1 MKQPPPRRINSRP
14 APEQVGKLS
23 DLGFVL
29 RQTSLPKL
37 LFGGACLLSLVE
49 IAASLTFPVLTK
61 AVVDRLGTDGLT
73 GSAMLAD
80 TGLGLLCAVLVAAA
94 FAGATSRYLLS
105 KVGLGVVAALKTRLV
120 EKLIAAPVAYL
131 ENSASGVHTSRVMQ
145 DTRILSQLVSRD
157 ALNAFSGL
165 LLLGGTAVILFT
177 LDVALASILFG
188 VIGVA
193 FLISL
198 PIIATLAG
206 TAFRLQEVTAALSGR
221 LTQLFSEIRLVK
233 ASGGES
239 AELAR
244 GRDDI
249 NALFTLGLRTAR
261 VESALQP
268 IISLAVTCSMITI
281 LAYGGI
287 RVAEG
292 SLTAGTLTA
301 FLLYIFAVVGP
312 LAQLSSFFSQLSSAR
327 GASLRIAE
335 VLQCPTEQNLAKA
348 ALSAARAEPDTRK
361 PLIFKDVTFTYPGSR
376 EYALSIGHL
385 QFDVGSK
392 TAIIGPSGCGKS
404 TLLSLIERFHAPN
417 EGSICYGDCNI
428 ADFDLVAWRARL
440 GYVSQSAAMLSGS
453 IRENLLYGLSRP
465 VAQDEIETA
474 LKLSRCDEFVRRL
487 EQGIET
493 QIGEHG
499 ILLSGGQ
506 RQRIALG
513 QMFLRNPDILLL
525 DEATSQLDEENE
537 HLIVQGLR
545 ALMQDRTTIFVTHRL
560 ALVEH
565 MDRIIMLDSGQISGS
580 GDHIALLESNQAY
593 RRVATRAYVP
603 EIAA

>member
-1 MKQPPPRRINSRP
+1 MTRQQLPTTVGE
-14 APEQVGKLS
+14 PEPDPVAKLS
-23 DLGFVL
+23 DLRFIL
-29 RQTSLPKL
+29 TQTSLPKR
-37 LFGGACLLSLVE
+37 LFGAACLLSLVE
-49 IAASLTFPVLTK
+49 IAASLAFPMLTK
-61 AVVDRLGTDGLT
+61 AVVDRLGTEGLV
-73 GSAMLAD
+73 GGAALVD
-80 TGLGLLCAVLVAAA
+80 TGLVALCAVLVVAA

-105 KVGLGVVAALKTRLV
+105 KAGLGVVADLKSRLI
-120 EKLIAAPVAYL
+120 EKLITAPVAYI
-131 ENSASGVHTSRVMQ
+131 ESGSSGAHTSRIMQ

-165 LLLGGTAVILFT
+165 LLLTGTAFILFT
-177 LDVALASILFG
+177 LDVALAAILFG
-188 VIGVA
+188 VIGAA

-198 PIIATLAG
+198 PVILTLAG

-221 LTQLFSEIRLVK
+221 LTQMFSEIRLVK

-239 AELAR
+239 SELAR
-244 GRDDI
+244 GRKDI
-249 NALFTLGLRTAR
+249 SDLLRLGLRTAR

-292 SLTAGTLTA
+292 TLTAGTLTA

-312 LAQLSSFFSQLSSAR
+312 LAQLSSFFSQLNSAR
-327 GASLRIAE
+327 GASLRIAQ
-335 VLQCPTEQNLAKA
+335 VLQCPAEQDSTTQEPKVTMDHRV
-348 ALSAARAEPDTRK
+348 ARE
-361 PLIFKDVTFTYPGSR
+361 PLIMRNVIFEYPGKNSR
-376 EYALSIGHL
+376 ALSIDHL

-404 TLLSLIERFHAPN
+404 TLLSLIERFYAPTS
-417 EGSICYGDCNI
+417 GSIFYGDRNI
-428 ADFDLVAWRARL
+428 NEFCLASWRARI

-453 IRENLLYGLSRP
+453 IRENLLYGLNRT
-465 VAQDEIETA
+465 VTQDEIDQA
-474 LKLSRCDEFVRRL
+474 LEHSRCDEFVGRL
-487 EQGIET
+487 EKGLDT
-493 QIGEHG
+493 QIGEQG

-513 QMFLRNPDILLL
+513 RMFLRNPDILLL

-537 HLIVQGLR
+537 HLIVQGLK
-545 ALMQDRTTIFVTHRL
+545 ALMDGRTTIFVTHRL

-565 MDRIIMLDSGQISGS
+565 MDRIVMLESGQISGA
-580 GDHIALLESNQAY
+580 GDHSALLASNQAY
-593 RRVATRAYVP
+593 RRVATRAFVP